1 MECGAP
7 APLSRSLVSRPTR
20 KLASRHRKP
29 NTVSHLRTRRVRK
42 PNRIC
47 RFHTLQNHASVTIPK
62 SITSTL
68 FVKQRGVWGQK
79 SNKKRNQPQLAGLGA
94 RLPWTVQPGASTT
107 ANQPSGD
114 RQHLQ
119 QGPRERTTKNRS
131 QYGNRR
137 VTPVRPA
144 LTRHW
149 QSRMRQPRSE
159 VPRGVDRVSCR
170 PPER

>member
-47 RFHTLQNHASVTIPK
+47 RFHTLQSHASVTIPK

-94 RLPWTVQPGASTT
+94 RLPWTVQPR
-107 ANQPSGD
+107 
-114 RQHLQ
+114 RQHAREPAVRRSPAPSA
-119 QGPRERTTKNRS
+119 GPPRAHHQESVPIWELARNPSPTRP
-131 QYGNRR
+131 Y
-137 VTPVRPA
+137 PPLAEPHAPAWVRGP
-144 LTRHW
+144 
-149 QSRMRQPRSE
+149 SR
-159 VPRGVDRVSCR
+159 G
-170 PPER
+170 

>member
-47 RFHTLQNHASVTIPK
+47 RFHTLQNHVSVTIAK

-68 FVKQRGVWGQK
+68 LVKQRGVWVKIKQK
-79 SNKKRNQPQLAGLGA
+79 AKPASISRFGRSFTLDRAA
-94 RLPWTVQPGASTT
+94 R
-107 ANQPSGD
+107 
-114 RQHLQ
+114 RQHDREPAVRRSPAPSA
-119 QGPRERTTKNRS
+119 GPPRAHHQESVPIWESARNPSPT
-131 QYGNRR
+131 
-137 VTPVRPA
+137 RPY
-144 LTRHW
+144 
-149 QSRMRQPRSE
+149 
-159 VPRGVDRVSCR
+159 
-170 PPER
+170 PPLAEPHAPA

>member
-7 APLSRSLVSRPTR
+7 APLSRSLISRPTR

-47 RFHTLQNHASVTIPK
+47 RFHTHQNHASVTIPK

-68 FVKQRGVWGQK
+68 FVKQRGVWGQNQTK
-79 SNKKRNQPQLAGLGA
+79 SETSHDFAGVGVVY
-94 RLPWTVQPGASTT
+94 REPCSPGASTP